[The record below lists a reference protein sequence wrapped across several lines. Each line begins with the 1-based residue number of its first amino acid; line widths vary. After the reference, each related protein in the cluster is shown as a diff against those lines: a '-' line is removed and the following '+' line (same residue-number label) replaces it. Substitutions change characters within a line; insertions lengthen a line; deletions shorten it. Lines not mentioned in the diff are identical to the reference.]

1 MRRLLPRTAMAVLAL
16 AALLINATPARA
28 YTIYYNLH
36 GNEADRRDGTL
47 KHITVWVLKEPDDF
61 GRMLRAIGHSNKNVD
76 RWVNLG
82 KVVAV
87 QGASGALGVAAGV
100 GTAVGSANPVAAA
113 VAVGMVYAVA
123 SVGFSVIGE
132 AAGGPIADTI
142 SKARRDD
149 MRAKYTLEIESIN
162 PGEYWGKIGNEK
174 RGKVY
179 IVITAA
185 GANSVPIAQFWLDNT
200 ESAVITTSRDNNNGQ
215 LETFVATSPSNPN
228 FPLPGDFTKAEWDA
242 KPRDE
247 RLKIR
252 ANEEQKR
259 MESRNAYLAW
269 KKQQK
274 K

>member
-1 MRRLLPRTAMAVLAL
+1 MRKPLSRTAVAVLAL
-16 AALLINATPARA
+16 AALLITATPARA
-28 YTIYYNLH
+28 YTIYYNLPD
-36 GNEADRRDGTL
+36 NEADRRDDTL

-76 RWVNLG
+76 RWVNIG

-87 QGASGALGVAAGV
+87 QGVSGVVGAATGAAAAGV
-100 GTAVGSANPVAAA
+100 TGANPGAAA
-113 VAVGMVYAVA
+113 LGIGMGYAVA
-123 SVGFSVIGE
+123 SVAFSAIGE
-132 AAGGPIADTI
+132 AAGGPVADKI

-185 GANSVPIAQFWLDNT
+185 GANTVPIAQFWLDNT
-200 ESAVITTSRDNNNGQ
+200 ESAVITTSRTSNGQ
-215 LETFVATSPSNPN
+215 LETFIATSPANPN

-242 KPRDE
+242 MPRDE

-259 MESRNAYLAW
+259 KESRNAYLAW

-274 K
+274 